1 MLSNDQIQAA
11 VDRLVMAAHAP
22 SQVILFGSYAR
33 GDADEKSDVDLLV
46 IEEEAP
52 TDPGEEWMRLCDAV
66 GRLAPGVGLD
76 LLLHTRQAFER
87 RSQVPGTVLYSAK
100 REGRVLFDVA
110 SR

>member
-11 VDRLVMAAHAP
+11 VDRLVKAAHAP

-33 GDADEKSDVDLLV
+33 GEADEKSDVDLLV
-46 IEEEAP
+46 IEEDVPA
-52 TDPGEEWMRLCDAV
+52 DPGEEWMRLCDAV

-87 RSQVPGTVLYSAK
+87 RSQVPGTVLHSARK
-100 REGRVLFDVA
+100 EGKVLFDVT